1 MDTFFARKAR
11 EDAARK
17 EGFHKNEQ
25 YFLQRC
31 FLIPEG
37 GTYMWLEKG
46 TSFTKRNGIFVGKQE
61 DIDQVLV
68 SDTFKSAYFKEIEQ
82 DIISVGRNHKKNM
95 KKRMNKKNKEAN
107 APPAYKADENIDA
120 IGPSID
126 DEGPPRYS

>member
-11 EDAARK
+11 VDAALK

-25 YFLQRC
+25 HYLKSC
-31 FLIPEG
+31 FDLNEG
-37 GTYMWLEKG
+37 GTYTWLEKG

-61 DIDQVLV
+61 DIDQVEV
-68 SDTFKSAYFKEIEQ
+68 SDTFKSAYFKAIEQ

-95 KKRMNKKNKEAN
+95 KKRMNKKNKVAN
-107 APPAYKADENIDA
+107 APPAYEAEHNINV
-120 IGPSID
+120 ICPSID